1 MIESLAVYSL
11 LIIAA
16 ALIGG
21 LLPLVAN
28 WQRHTV
34 RLFISFGAGVLLG
47 AAFLHI
53 IPESADLIQAAM
65 GVPLLLG
72 FLTLY
77 IFEKFVMVH
86 SCEAEDCHYHELGWP
101 AYIGLSLHSIVTG
114 LVLGTGILV
123 PQVSLVIFLAIFF
136 HKIPESFSLASL
148 LVHGEVP
155 KKRIFIA
162 ILIFSLIVP
171 VSALVTLL
179 IFDSVSTR
187 LIGWLLAFSAGT
199 FLHVAADDLLPEVH
213 SAQLNRKTS
222 LAIFLGG
229 LFIMWISHS
238 IGA

>member
-1 MIESLAVYSL
+1 MLEPLIVYSL
-11 LIIAA
+11 LIVAA

-28 WQRHTV
+28 WRRNTV
-34 RLFISFGAGVLLG
+34 RLFISFGAGILLG

-53 IPESADLIQAAM
+53 IPEAAELIQAAL
-65 GVPLLLG
+65 GIPLLLG

-77 IFEKFVMVH
+77 IFEKFIMVH
-86 SCEAEDCHYHELGWP
+86 SCEAEDCDYHHFGWP
-101 AYIGLSLHSIVTG
+101 AYIGLSLHSLITG
-114 LVLGTGILV
+114 VVLGTGILV
-123 PQVSLVIFLAIFF
+123 PQVTLVIFLAIFF

-148 LVHGEVP
+148 LVHSRIP
-155 KKRIFIA
+155 KNHIFIA

-171 VSALVTLL
+171 ASALATLL
-179 IFDSVSTR
+179 IFESVSTH
-187 LIGWLLAFSAGT
+187 LIGWMLAFSAGT